1 MVPQIKPDLTVKN
14 ILRLERHNWV
24 TGTGMARIS
33 REGEE
38 IIMKVYIGIDWSE
51 NKHDVC
57 FLHETGEVLLVKQI
71 PHTIAGFQQLDQA
84 RQSLGVGR
92 QEVIIGLET
101 AHNLLVDYLWEQS
114 YEQIYVLP
122 PAAVKSAQK
131 RYRQSGAKDD
141 AWDAH
146 LIANLLRTDQRCYTA
161 WQPDQPLTRQI
172 RAEVRFAQQLGQEV
186 VRDGNRLRSLVLR
199 YYPAALDAFPHLDS
213 LVGLAF
219 LQTYPTL
226 SQAQA
231 LSFEQLKV
239 FLREHHHTQVRS
251 WPTIYAGLHSDH
263 PASNPELDAAYA
275 PLAVAQARILETLIR
290 TRQACLARLDKLF
303 RLHPDHAIYDSLPKA
318 GTLLAP
324 ALLAKLGD
332 DRARYPTPAV
342 LQAVAGTCPL
352 TKRSGKHSY
361 VLFRK
366 ACDRD
371 FRHIVQQW
379 ARLTLDVS
387 PWAATYYHTVRP
399 HCQTDNDAVRR
410 LANRWLEILWRVWV
424 DRKPYDEAFHLKQHM
439 LRHQI
444 Y

>member
-1 MVPQIKPDLTVKN
+1 M
-14 ILRLERHNWV
+14 
-24 TGTGMARIS
+24 
-33 REGEE
+33 
-38 IIMKVYIGIDWSE
+38 
-51 NKHDVC
+51 
-57 FLHETGEVLLVKQI
+57 
-71 PHTIAGFQQLDQA
+71 
-84 RQSLGVGR
+84 
-92 QEVIIGLET
+92 
-101 AHNLLVDYLWEQS
+101 
-114 YEQIYVLP
+114 
-122 PAAVKSAQK
+122 
-131 RYRQSGAKDD
+131 
-141 AWDAH
+141 
-146 LIANLLRTDQRCYTA
+146 RTDQRCYTP
-161 WQPDQPLTRQI
+161 WQPDHPLTRQI

-213 LVGLAF
+213 VVFLAF
-219 LQTYPTL
+219 LQMYPTL
-226 SQAQA
+226 SQSQA

-239 FLREHHHTQVRS
+239 FLREHHHTQLRS

-263 PASNPELDAAYA
+263 PVSNPDLDAAYA

-290 TRQACLARLDKLF
+290 SRQACLTRLDKLF
-303 RLHPDHAIYDSLPKA
+303 QLHPDHAIYDSLPQA

-366 ACDRD
+366 ACDRN

-379 ARLTLDVS
+379 ARLSLDAS

-399 HCQTDNDAVRR
+399 HCQTDNDAIRR
-410 LANRWLEILWRVWV
+410 LANRWLEILWRLWI
-424 DRKPYDEAFHLKQHM
+424 DRKPYEETFHLKQHT
-439 LRHQI
+439 LRTQNH
-444 Y
+444 

>member
-1 MVPQIKPDLTVKN
+1 
-14 ILRLERHNWV
+14 
-24 TGTGMARIS
+24 MARIS
-33 REGEE
+33 REEKE
-38 IIMKVYIGIDWSE
+38 IRMKVYIGIDWSE

-57 FLHETGEVLLVKQI
+57 FLDKMGEVLLVQEI
-71 PHTIAGFQQLDQA
+71 AHTIAGFRQLDQA

-92 QEVIIGLET
+92 GEVIIGLET
-101 AHNLLVDYLWEQS
+101 AHNLLVDYLWEQG

-122 PAAVKSAQK
+122 PAAVQSAQK

-146 LIANLLRTDQRCYTA
+146 LIANLLRTDQHCYTP

-213 LVGLAF
+213 LVCLAF
-219 LQTYPTL
+219 LQAYPTL

-251 WPTIYAGLHSDH
+251 WPTLYAGLHSDH
-263 PASNPELDAAYA
+263 PQSNPELDAAYA
-275 PLAVAQARILETLIR
+275 PLAQAQARILETLIR
-290 TRQACLARLDKLF
+290 SRNACLTRLDKLF
-303 RLHPDHAIYDSLPKA
+303 LLHPDHEIYDSLPQA
-318 GTLLAP
+318 GALLAP
-324 ALLAKLGD
+324 ALLAQLGD
-332 DRARYPTPAV
+332 TCTALRLVQCRCDRARYPTPAV

-379 ARLTLDVS
+379 AHLSLDAS

-399 HCQTDNDAVRR
+399 HCRTDNDAVRR
-410 LANRWLEILWRVWV
+410 LANRWLEVLWRLWM
-424 DRKPYDEAFHLKQHM
+424 DRKPYDEVFHLKQHV
-439 LRHQI
+439 LRMQAR
-444 Y
+444 

>member
-1 MVPQIKPDLTVKN
+1 
-14 ILRLERHNWV
+14 
-24 TGTGMARIS
+24 MARIS
-33 REGEE
+33 REEKE

-57 FLHETGEVLLVKQI
+57 FLDKMGEVLLVQEI
-71 PHTIAGFQQLDQA
+71 AHTIAGFRQLDQA
-84 RQSLGVGR
+84 RETLGVRR

-101 AHNLLVDYLWEQS
+101 AHNLLVDYLWEQG

-122 PAAVKSAQK
+122 PAVVQSARK

-146 LIANLLRTDQRCYTA
+146 LIANLLRTDQQCYTP

-172 RAEVRFAQQLGQEV
+172 RAEVRFAQQLGQEM

-213 LVGLAF
+213 LVCLAF
-219 LQTYPTL
+219 LQAYPTL

-263 PASNPELDAAYA
+263 PQSNPELDAAYA
-275 PLAVAQARILETLIR
+275 PLAQAQARILETLIR
-290 TRQACLARLDKLF
+290 SRNACLTRLDKLF
-303 RLHPDHAIYDSLPKA
+303 LLHPDHEIYDSLPQA
-318 GTLLAP
+318 GALLAP

-379 ARLTLDVS
+379 ARLSLDAS

-399 HCQTDNDAVRR
+399 HCRTDNDAVRR
-410 LANRWLEILWRVWV
+410 LANRWLEVLWRLWM
-424 DRKPYDEAFHLKQHM
+424 DRKPYDEAFHLKQHV
-439 LRHQI
+439 LRMQAR
-444 Y
+444 